1 MPDSNK
7 NKENKSQ
14 KKGNKSQNL
23 VLLVHLLLGI
33 WKDHQYIQQ
42 GQTGGNPPEQSW
54 SEKHSERMEESAKN
68 RVKII

>member
-33 WKDHQYIQQ
+33 WKDHRYIQQ
-42 GQTGGNPPEQSW
+42 GQTGGTLLS
-54 SEKHSERMEESAKN
+54 KAGVKN
-68 RVKII
+68 TQREWKKVQKIE